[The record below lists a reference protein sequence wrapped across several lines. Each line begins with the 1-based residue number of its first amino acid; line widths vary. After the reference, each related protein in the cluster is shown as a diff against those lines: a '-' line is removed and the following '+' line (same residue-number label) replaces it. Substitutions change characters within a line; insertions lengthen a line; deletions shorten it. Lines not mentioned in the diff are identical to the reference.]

1 MSRWFK
7 FYDDVLYDPKV
18 QRLPKDVAWNWV
30 NILCLASKGSGK
42 LPPISD
48 IAFALRITDR
58 EADALIET
66 LLSAGLLDD
75 IGGAMCPHNWHER
88 QGTVDT
94 NAERQR
100 RFRER
105 RKATVTDNV
114 TRNVTVTDVRNGVT
128 PLEKKRE
135 EKIREERGERA
146 RALISPK
153 LIFPDDGSI
162 HYGLWGE
169 MVRRLVPGAD
179 VDAVASA
186 FRNWC
191 REKEIPLDAKGIEK
205 TLEGF
210 CRKLKKGFAA

>member
-7 FYDDVLYDPKV
+7 FYDGVLDDPKA
-18 QRLPKDVAWNWV
+18 QRLAPDVFKGWV
-30 NILCLASKGSGK
+30 NLLCLASKNAGR
-42 LPPISD
+42 LPSLPD
-48 IAFALRITDR
+48 IAFALRISDR
-58 EADALIET
+58 EAASLIDT
-66 LLSAGLLDD
+66 LMAAGLLDD
-75 IGGAMCPHNWHER
+75 DGEHMRPHNWDER
-88 QGTVDT
+88 QGTDAT

-105 RKATVTDNV
+105 KKAERYERDRNAVTDNA
-114 TRNVTVTDVRNGVT
+114 VT

-146 RALISPK
+146 CALISPK